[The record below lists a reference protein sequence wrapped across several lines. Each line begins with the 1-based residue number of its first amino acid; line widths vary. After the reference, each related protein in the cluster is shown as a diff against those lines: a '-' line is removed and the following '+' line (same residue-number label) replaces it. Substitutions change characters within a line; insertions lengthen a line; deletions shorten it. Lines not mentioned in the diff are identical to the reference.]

1 MSRRVSLPKAD
12 ELFRTTAGMALQ
24 ASTPRRQTN
33 GEPRLPPPAGESDE
47 AAARDDQPREAA
59 RSADGG
65 RGGDTADG
73 ENAAGEGAGTRDA
86 QGDGDTEQTEHTA
99 AQADQGPG
107 ESRSRTADGA
117 EDGEDPGARRARRQL
132 QDGPVPGAGQQGRT
146 GAAPATASAAARKRG
161 RGAGRRPSGRER
173 HDEKITVYVS
183 AEELMDLEHA
193 RLVLRGEHGL
203 AVDRGRIV
211 REAVAVVLADLESRG
226 DASIL
231 VRRLRGR

>member
-1 MSRRVSLPKAD
+1 MSLPGAD
-12 ELFRTTAGMALQ
+12 ELFRTTGGTALQ
-24 ASTPRRQTN
+24 ASTPRRQPAQEGARVPGQG
-33 GEPRLPPPAGESDE
+33 GEQDPRAEDHPAAED
-47 AAARDDQPREAA
+47 PEAA
-59 RSADGG
+59 RRPRTRAAAAEPESG
-65 RGGDTADG
+65 TAPAAAAPG
-73 ENAAGEGAGTRDA
+73 TAAGAPA
-86 QGDGDTEQTEHTA
+86 
-99 AQADQGPG
+99 
-107 ESRSRTADGA
+107 
-117 EDGEDPGARRARRQL
+117 ARRGRRS
-132 QDGPVPGAGQQGRT
+132 P
-146 GAAPATASAAARKRG
+146 S
-161 RGAGRRPSGRER
+161 RRPSGRER

>member
-1 MSRRVSLPKAD
+1 MSRRVSLPGAD
-12 ELFRTTAGMALQ
+12 ELFRTTGGMGLQ
-24 ASTPRRQTN
+24 SSAPRRPAN
-33 GEPRLPPPAGESDE
+33 GSPAAGEAPRVPAPADPADAAEAPAAVRHGDAPADGDPAPGRTPSPATPAEHSGRAADAEPPKGHRPQPAQE
-47 AAARDDQPREAA
+47 AAAAVAQN
-59 RSADGG
+59 G
-65 RGGDTADG
+65 
-73 ENAAGEGAGTRDA
+73 A
-86 QGDGDTEQTEHTA
+86 QG
-99 AQADQGPG
+99 
-107 ESRSRTADGA
+107 RRRGA
-117 EDGEDPGARRARRQL
+117 
-132 QDGPVPGAGQQGRT
+132 
-146 GAAPATASAAARKRG
+146 G
-161 RGAGRRPSGRER
+161 RGANRRPSGRER

>member
-1 MSRRVSLPKAD
+1 MSRRVSLPGAD
-12 ELFRTTAGMALQ
+12 ELFRTTGGMALQ
-24 ASTPRRQTN
+24 PSTPRRGAN
-33 GEPRLPPPAGESDE
+33 GEARVPAPAGESDDV
-47 AAARDDQPREAA
+47 AAEDAPPSVPVQ
-59 RSADGG
+59 
-65 RGGDTADG
+65 GGD
-73 ENAAGEGAGTRDA
+73 GEGAEHAAADAEPAGTA
-86 QGDGDTEQTEHTA
+86 
-99 AQADQGPG
+99 
-107 ESRSRTADGA
+107 ESRTRPS
-117 EDGEDPGARRARRQL
+117 RRQAPPE
-132 QDGPVPGAGQQGRT
+132 GS
-146 GAAPATASAAARKRG
+146 AAASAAEQPRKRG
-161 RGAGRRPSGRER
+161 RAANRRPSGRER